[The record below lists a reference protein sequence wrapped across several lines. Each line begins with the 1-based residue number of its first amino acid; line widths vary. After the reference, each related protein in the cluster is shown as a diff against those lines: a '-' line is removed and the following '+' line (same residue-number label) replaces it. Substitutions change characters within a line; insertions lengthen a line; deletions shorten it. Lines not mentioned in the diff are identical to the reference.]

1 MSIFIK
7 NKDGFGDLRPTSF
20 PLEIDLSNLIIDNP
34 EIFPITKCTE
44 EGTKWIP
51 ISVEVKLETGEL
63 DILGI
68 DDAGGIYIIESKL
81 YRNEEK
87 KTVRQQ
93 VTDYYYALLKLKE
106 QPTGWEKFCDKIK
119 TANKSKEAEPY
130 VFHNKNLEDVIK
142 EHVEEDFER
151 CLSGIK
157 NSFEKG
163 KYTLVVAMDRIPK
176 KLRTS
181 IDGQNEID
189 AKNRIPTFALEINEF
204 ETTTSE
210 KIVTTS
216 TYPYDLAEIKQRK
229 PATRGEDSDKDTFQK
244 YFEKTKLTDEQRRK
258 FNEVR
263 KVIEKPAREIFYGAN
278 PNNPIIYPYY
288 DTVADGDRAPVSL
301 GSDGCF
307 QFKLDALYGYVKNAG
322 PSQETKESELW
333 KEQILSIPEL
343 KKFYGKRG
351 WNSYLKPEEW
361 MPVHKEIIKILKV
374 LITNE

>member
-130 VFHNKNLEDVIK
+130 VFHNKNLEDVIT
-142 EHVEEDFER
+142 E
-151 CLSGIK
+151 
-157 NSFEKG
+157 
-163 KYTLVVAMDRIPK
+163 
-176 KLRTS
+176 
-181 IDGQNEID
+181 
-189 AKNRIPTFALEINEF
+189 
-204 ETTTSE
+204 
-210 KIVTTS
+210 
-216 TYPYDLAEIKQRK
+216 
-229 PATRGEDSDKDTFQK
+229 
-244 YFEKTKLTDEQRRK
+244 
-258 FNEVR
+258 
-263 KVIEKPAREIFYGAN
+263 
-278 PNNPIIYPYY
+278 
-288 DTVADGDRAPVSL
+288 
-301 GSDGCF
+301 
-307 QFKLDALYGYVKNAG
+307 
-322 PSQETKESELW
+322 
-333 KEQILSIPEL
+333 
-343 KKFYGKRG
+343 
-351 WNSYLKPEEW
+351 
-361 MPVHKEIIKILKV
+361 
-374 LITNE
+374 